1 MGLKKKLRPSIKAR
15 IRKMGLKNK
24 LRPIKAKIKIN
35 KKIIDQN
42 IGSLFDWIK
51 GAELIELKKCN
62 TDEDPVRP
70 ELDVKWRT
78 SHDRK
83 IYGLE
88 YNNQIEGIMCLAFTK
103 DVPHSVRE
111 LDLMSRLAVYEQNAD
126 TIIAYTVWSRKKG
139 AGRKIMEEALKFG
152 KEMGYKRI
160 VTLSPLTPM
169 ATHYHIG
176 NGAKLLGHNP
186 TTQNFEYKIQ

>member
-1 MGLKKKLRPSIKAR
+1 MMKNLLHKILDFFKSIFNFN
-15 IRKMGLKNK
+15 LT
-24 LRPIKAKIKIN
+24 
-35 KKIIDQN
+35 DF
-42 IGSLFDWIK
+42 SWIK
-51 GAELIELKKCN
+51 TAKFIELDN
-62 TDEDPVRP
+62 IDVSEDPVRP

-126 TIIAYTVWSRKKG
+126 TIIAYTVWSRKRERDEK
-139 AGRKIMEEALKFG
+139 LW
-152 KEMGYKRI
+152 KR
-160 VTLSPLTPM
+160 
-169 ATHYHIG
+169 H
-176 NGAKLLGHNP
+176 
-186 TTQNFEYKIQ
+186 